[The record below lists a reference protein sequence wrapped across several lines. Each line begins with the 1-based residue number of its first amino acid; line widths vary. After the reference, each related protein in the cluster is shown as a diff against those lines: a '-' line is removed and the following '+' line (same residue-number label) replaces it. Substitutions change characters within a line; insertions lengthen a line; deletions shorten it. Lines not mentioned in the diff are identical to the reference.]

1 MVKKISYLFFLVIS
15 FLLASCSK
23 RDYVNSLPK
32 DSQLVAQIDVVSLF
46 QKAGLENEN
55 LSGVLKDVTQH
66 PEKTG
71 IDWNEKVYAYV
82 SNNAMGFV
90 AAVSDADKLAE
101 FLKNDAQSWGVSME
115 EDGDYTWA
123 STREWLLGYN
133 EEQLFAMNIYGDAK
147 VFRQRAK
154 KFMEQDAADSFV
166 SHSSFQKLVASGSD
180 LSIYA
185 DASVLPESVIGKW
198 LSFFPDDVEL
208 SSLCTLLSV
217 DFNVGKLEANVDF
230 HSDDSKVQEA
240 IRHLT
245 SSLKVQDG
253 VFTKNIPSDFSLFA
267 SFHSTPELV
276 KILRGNRDIGMTL
289 ELVAQAVPVHE
300 LLNELEDVAFYTS
313 PSSEFMAYGQL
324 NSTAIFTDDSW
335 ASRNGIRMLGNH
347 SYAFGSYAFG
357 QDGQYFYLSSHQS
370 RKGVSATV
378 GQNLLLD
385 SWASKIK
392 GTYGFVMV
400 NLPHFSAA
408 SGLPTDIS
416 SQLETAVLRWTE
428 PVHFE
433 LTVSVR
439 NQQDNILKV
448 FLQPWIK

>member
-1 MVKKISYLFFLVIS
+1 
-15 FLLASCSK
+15 
-23 RDYVNSLPK
+23 
-32 DSQLVAQIDVVSLF
+32 
-46 QKAGLENEN
+46 
-55 LSGVLKDVTQH
+55 
-66 PEKTG
+66 
-71 IDWNEKVYAYV
+71 
-82 SNNAMGFV
+82 
-90 AAVSDADKLAE
+90 
-101 FLKNDAQSWGVSME
+101 
-115 EDGDYTWA
+115 
-123 STREWLLGYN
+123 
-133 EEQLFAMNIYGDAK
+133 
-147 VFRQRAK
+147 
-154 KFMEQDAADSFV
+154 
-166 SHSSFQKLVASGSD
+166 
-180 LSIYA
+180 
-185 DASVLPESVIGKW
+185 
-198 LSFFPDDVEL
+198 
-208 SSLCTLLSV
+208 
-217 DFNVGKLEANVDF
+217 
-230 HSDDSKVQEA
+230 
-240 IRHLT
+240 
-245 SSLKVQDG
+245 
-253 VFTKNIPSDFSLFA
+253 
-267 SFHSTPELV
+267 
-276 KILRGNRDIGMTL
+276 MTL

-347 SYAFGSYAFG
+347 SYSFGSYAFG
-357 QDGQYFYLSSHQS
+357 LDGQYFYLSSHQS

-378 GQNLLLD
+378 DQNLLLD

-400 NLPHFSAA
+400 NLPHFSAV